1 MKLSALALRKVV
13 LLSQLLTNDLQER
26 VVNRSRQ
33 VNNAGVLGARSVTT
47 SPDGDDTDLA
57 LDALTDQNGFVFI
70 SVDSV
75 EHDIK
80 ASCQDLIGCL
90 SGEELLNHSH
100 RAVGVYL
107 SDSLGK
113 ERCF

>member
-1 MKLSALALRKVV
+1 VV
-13 LLSQLLTNDLQER
+13 LLSQLLANDLQER

-33 VNNAGVLGARSVTT
+33 VNYAGVLGARSIAT
-47 SPDGDDTDLA
+47 SPNRHDSNLA
-57 LDALTDQNGFVFI
+57 LHALTNQNSFVFI
-70 SVDSV
+70 SVDSI

-90 SGEELLNHSH
+90 SGEELLNDGD
-100 RAVGVYL
+100 RAIRVYL

-113 ERCF
+113 QGCF